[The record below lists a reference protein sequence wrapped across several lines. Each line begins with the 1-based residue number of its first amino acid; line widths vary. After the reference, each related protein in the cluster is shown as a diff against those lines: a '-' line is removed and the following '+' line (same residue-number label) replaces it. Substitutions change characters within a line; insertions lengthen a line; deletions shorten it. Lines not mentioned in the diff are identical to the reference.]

1 MHNQNP
7 TSWYMKF
14 NESRWKCLSY
24 FPRKSQVNCC
34 VIDRGSSASMSTLS
48 TKTVCNQNE
57 KPIFGRAGFDVER
70 MVEVEIQM
78 FLNFDQAPKLRRCLF
93 FAVFETPM
101 CFSGLTCHVLETG
114 FHVTTAKSTSKIW
127 SGMFFWE
134 CDITR
139 DILAK
144 EAGLSLNRIGI
155 KLAICFSI
163 LFQWVKSRSSQ
174 SGQNFWF

>member
-57 KPIFGRAGFDVER
+57 KPIFGRPGFDVER

-114 FHVTTAKSTSKIW
+114 FHVTSAKSTSKIW
-127 SGMFFWE
+127 SGMFLRVWHHAWHPRKGSRTF
-134 CDITR
+134 
-139 DILAK
+139 AK
-144 EAGLSLNRIGI
+144 
-155 KLAICFSI
+155 
-163 LFQWVKSRSSQ
+163 
-174 SGQNFWF
+174 